1 MAAAGLRPV
10 GRPKIETAHNQA
22 SLIRIRSW
30 RQGWLISRLTVGC
43 EETIIENRERER
55 ERREEG
61 INCSSIQIAS
71 RSSKQSLTPRAINIT
86 PRLSASLALSLSL
99 SVSSS
104 SSLSSL
110 LSLLPLFYSPLLS
123 SLHVLPPTLSLL
135 PSLPPSRSPHILTT
149 TYDTLRHPPIRLLRD
164 SLNPRLSNDPPM
176 SKSPSSVLSYPSVSA
191 RRSSCLSPFPFLFVS
206 ALTPHPPLRIP
217 RDANPLERCHTP

>member
-1 MAAAGLRPV
+1 MV
-10 GRPKIETAHNQA
+10 DFT
-22 SLIRIRSW
+22 
-30 RQGWLISRLTVGC
+30 LTVGC
-43 EETIIENRERER
+43 EETIIEKRER

-86 PRLSASLALSLSL
+86 PRLSASLALSVSPRLFLFFSLLSTL
-99 SVSSS
+99 SA
-104 SSLSSL
+104 SSL
-110 LSLLPLFYSPLLS
+110 LLSSTLLS
-123 SLHVLPPTLSLL
+123 SSPTSYTLPVTLPPPVPL
-135 PSLPPSRSPHILTT
+135 SPH
-149 TYDTLRHPPIRLLRD
+149 TYDNLRHPTTSPIRLLRD
-164 SLNPRLSNDPPM
+164 SFSPRLSNDPPM

-217 RDANPLERCHTP
+217 RDANPLEHCHTP